1 MGKRYGSKA
10 AYEAS
15 RAEAR
20 AHRDKWDRWF
30 EMTDEERA
38 KERARERIEEDGGL
52 MMFTLFMAA
61 SMAGGSD
68 AKKAIGQA
76 DIAVAE
82 LKKRFT

>member
-1 MGKRYGSKA
+1 MGKRYGSKV
-10 AYEAS
+10 AYETS

-20 AHRDKWDRWF
+20 AHRDKWERWF
-30 EMTDEERA
+30 EMTEEERQRQRA
-38 KERARERIEEDGGL
+38 KERIEEDGGM

-61 SMAGGSD
+61 SMAGGLD

-76 DIAVAE
+76 DIAIAE